1 VRQPFAASTSFL
13 GIKLLIQPIVR
24 IILAASCAILIGMIG
39 CATEVTTST
48 KLQAG
53 NWEMK
58 FEVGDDANRVYIPI
72 DIRVDSL
79 GKITIHNDTEVIQL
93 TEVIHK
99 GDSVHARVAPY
110 LSYLHWKEFNGDSI
124 SGYWEDASRDNYK
137 VLFTATPHSEN
148 DVVKKAWQ
156 KTFDATFS
164 YGTPDQYK
172 AVGIFDRSDNDLSGT
187 FMTETGDYRYL
198 GGDII
203 DVNDGPSKM
212 SLSCFDGAHL
222 FYFTADVYGDSIK
235 NGMFYSGKHYSE
247 KWNAVVN
254 ENAALR
260 DPDSLT
266 ILNPGYTSL
275 EFEVRKIE
283 GDTVWFDSVSMGGKV
298 TIVEIFGSWCP
309 NCSDET
315 RFLKTLH
322 EKFGADKLNI
332 IPVAFER
339 GDTFEKQKNAF
350 VNYIGQFE
358 MPFPAYIGGTSSKSE
373 CGKVFPALN
382 SIMSYPT
389 TVFLDKKGRV
399 RKIHTGFY
407 GPSTGKYHEFYTE
420 RIRLFVEQLINE

>member
-1 VRQPFAASTSFL
+1 
-13 GIKLLIQPIVR
+13 
-24 IILAASCAILIGMIG
+24 MIG

-148 DVVKKAWQ
+148 DVVKTAWQ

-203 DVNDGPSKM
+203 DEEDEAEDDAEEFFEAEYEVVQGPAPWAWAGSSHKGKGEAP
-212 SLSCFDGAHL
+212 SLGGRVMMLSNLLAATLPASDPSGSRPH
-222 FYFTADVYGDSIK
+222 IK
-235 NGMFYSGKHYSE
+235 IQYASLRIPEIINVALSSAFIALNVQLQ
-247 KWNAVVN
+247 NA
-254 ENAALR
+254 
-260 DPDSLT
+260 
-266 ILNPGYTSL
+266 
-275 EFEVRKIE
+275 
-283 GDTVWFDSVSMGGKV
+283 
-298 TIVEIFGSWCP
+298 
-309 NCSDET
+309 
-315 RFLKTLH
+315 
-322 EKFGADKLNI
+322 
-332 IPVAFER
+332 
-339 GDTFEKQKNAF
+339 
-350 VNYIGQFE
+350 
-358 MPFPAYIGGTSSKSE
+358 SKSQKE
-373 CGKVFPALN
+373 F
-382 SIMSYPT
+382 SIPEISHGSQIPT
-389 TVFLDKKGRV
+389 TCVGDVSFD
-399 RKIHTGFY
+399 
-407 GPSTGKYHEFYTE
+407 
-420 RIRLFVEQLINE
+420 